1 MFALA
6 KNTVSPLTVISV
18 FVADLFF
25 KPTDVPGVF
34 RCSCGTTRTRKPN
47 WGTSNLMSHL
57 KDRHK
62 DYEKKF
68 DEYSNAMTGTEA
80 TKRFSKEL
88 IEITLDTEKTKTTT

>member
-1 MFALA
+1 
-6 KNTVSPLTVISV
+6 
-18 FVADLFF
+18 
-25 KPTDVPGVF
+25 
-34 RCSCGTTRTRKPN
+34 
-47 WGTSNLMSHL
+47 MSHL